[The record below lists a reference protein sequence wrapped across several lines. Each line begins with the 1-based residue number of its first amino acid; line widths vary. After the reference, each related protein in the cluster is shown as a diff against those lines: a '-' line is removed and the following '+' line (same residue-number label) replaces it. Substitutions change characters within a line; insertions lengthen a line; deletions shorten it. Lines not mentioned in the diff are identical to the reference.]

1 MKLIIEIAKTQ
12 MLSRIKQTVIA
23 TLGVTFGIAMFIL
36 MISVMTGVNQIL
48 EETMLAAAPH
58 IHIYNKIEVEKNSI
72 LDKINTGE
80 NFVNIVHHQKPKED
94 SPNLKNGFQIVEH
107 LRKDQRVLGV
117 SPLLT
122 TQVFY
127 NFGAIQIGGNLAG
140 VEILEEN
147 KLFDLKRKLKAGS
160 LENLFATP
168 NGIIMGQGLAEK
180 MKLNVGDKITVTTPK
195 GNILLVQVVGI
206 FKFGVGAIDDARSY
220 TDITTVQKI
229 LQKDNRYITDINIK
243 LKDYYQAKAIA
254 QEYQS
259 AYAYFAEDWET
270 ANATILVSFKI
281 RNIMTV
287 IVSATLLIV
296 AGFGIYNIMNMTI
309 YEKMRE
315 IAILKATGFA
325 GGDVMG
331 VFMTQ
336 SLTIGILGA
345 LSGLLIGFSFSY
357 FISTLPFDTGG
368 VLSLDTFPVN
378 FDIKYYIFGILFG
391 IITTAL
397 AGYLPSKKAAKIDP
411 VQIIRGQ

>member
-12 MLSRIKQTVIA
+12 MLSRLKQTVIA

-36 MISVMTGVNQIL
+36 MISVMTGVNLIL

-58 IHIYNKIEVEKNSI
+58 IHIFNKIEVEKTSI
-72 LDKINTGE
+72 LDEVNKGE
-80 NFVNIVHHQKPKED
+80 NFINIIHHQKPKDEN
-94 SPNLKNGFQIVEH
+94 PNLKNGFQIVEH
-107 LRKDQRVLGV
+107 LRKDSRVLGV
-117 SPLLT
+117 SPLLS

-127 NFGAIQIGGNLAG
+127 NFGSIQIGGSLAG

-147 KLFDLKRKLKAGS
+147 KLFDLKRKLKAGRLES
-160 LENLFATP
+160 LFSTP
-168 NGIIMGQGLAEK
+168 NAIVMGQGLAEK
-180 MKLNVGDKITVTTPK
+180 MKLNVGDKITITTPK

-206 FKFGVGAIDDARSY
+206 FKFGVGAIDDVRSY
-220 TDITTVQKI
+220 TDLGTVQKI

-243 LKDYYQAKAIA
+243 LKNYYQAKIIA
-254 QEYQS
+254 QEYERI
-259 AYAYFAEDWET
+259 YHHTAEDWET
-270 ANATILVSFKI
+270 ANSTILVSFKI
-281 RNIMTV
+281 RNLMTL

-315 IAILKATGFA
+315 IAILKAIGFA
-325 GGDVMG
+325 GRDVMG

-345 LSGLLIGFSFSY
+345 LSGLLIGFGISY

-368 VLSLDTFPVN
+368 ILSVDTFPVN
-378 FDIKYYIFGILFG
+378 FDIKFYIFGILFG
-391 IITTAL
+391 VITTAI
-397 AGYLPSKKAAKIDP
+397 AGYLPSKKASKIDP

>member
-1 MKLIIEIAKTQ
+1 MKLIFEIAKTQ
-12 MLSRIKQTVIA
+12 MLSRLKQSIIA

-36 MISVMTGVNQIL
+36 MISVMTGVNLIL
-48 EETMLAAAPH
+48 EETMLAATPH
-58 IHIYNKIEVEKNSI
+58 IHIFNKIEVQKTSLLDRVNPDPTFLNI
-72 LDKINTGE
+72 L
-80 NFVNIVHHQKPKED
+80 HHPKPKDEN
-94 SPNLKNGFQIVEH
+94 PNLKNAFQIIEH
-107 LRKDQRVLGV
+107 LRKDERILGV
-117 SPLLT
+117 SPLLM

-127 NFGAIQIGGNLAG
+127 NFGAIQLGGNVAG

-160 LENLFATP
+160 LEALFSTP
-168 NGIIMGQGLAEK
+168 NSVIMGQGLANK
-180 MKLNVGDKITVTTPK
+180 MKLGIGDKIMITTPK
-195 GNILLVQVVGI
+195 GNTLLVKVVGI
-206 FKFGVGAIDDARSY
+206 FQFGVGAIDDTRSY
-220 TDITTVQKI
+220 ADLATVQKI
-229 LQKDNRYITDINIK
+229 LNKDTRYITDINIK
-243 LKDYYQAKAIA
+243 LKDYYQAKTIA
-254 QEYQS
+254 QEYAKS
-259 AYAYFAEDWET
+259 YAYTAEDWET

-281 RNIMTV
+281 RNAMTF

-325 GGDVMG
+325 GRDVMG
-331 VFMTQ
+331 IFMVQ

-345 LSGLLIGFSFSY
+345 LSGMLIGFSLSY

-368 VLSLDTFPVN
+368 FLSVDTFPVA
-378 FDIKYYIFGILFG
+378 FDIKFYVFGILFG
-391 IITTAL
+391 VITTAL